1 MDTRQLLIEQPVGN
15 VSILKR
21 HDQSVA
27 NVIKENRS
35 FLEGLPESV
44 TDEAILIKGP
54 VQRADVENKNGR
66 IYPQNV
72 LMREAN
78 RLNEI
83 IQNTGGVLGEIDHP
97 DISTVQLWKV
107 PFCVRKLW
115 WEGKDLM
122 AIAEVL
128 DPTHNPNAGIVY
140 SIIKAGLP
148 LGISSRGLGSLNYMD
163 GVNVVQEDFE
173 MVCWDLVSD
182 PSTHSAYMR
191 RIPVQRIKEDV
202 EIARPK
208 TVLDDVERKMRLDD
222 IVKKIRLT

>member
-1 MDTRQLLIEQPVGN
+1 MERQLLIEHPVGN
-15 VSILKR
+15 ISILKR
-21 HDQSVA
+21 HDQPIE
-27 NVIKENRS
+27 NMIKENKS
-35 FLEGLPESV
+35 LALDSLPESV
-44 TDEAILIKGP
+44 TDESILIKGP

-72 LMREAN
+72 LVREAN
-78 RLNEI
+78 RLSEI
-83 IQNTGGVLGEIDHP
+83 INNVGGVLGEIDHP
-97 DISTVQLWKV
+97 DISTVQLGRV

-122 AIAEVL
+122 AIAEIL

-148 LGISSRGLGSLNYMD
+148 LGISSRGLGSLNYID
-163 GVNVVQEDFE
+163 GVNIVQEDFE

-191 RIPVQRIKEDV
+191 KIPVQRIKEEV
-202 EIARPK
+202 EKPK
-208 TVLDDVERKMRLDD
+208 
-222 IVKKIRLT
+222 KKIEVVDNVNNINDILNKIKWV